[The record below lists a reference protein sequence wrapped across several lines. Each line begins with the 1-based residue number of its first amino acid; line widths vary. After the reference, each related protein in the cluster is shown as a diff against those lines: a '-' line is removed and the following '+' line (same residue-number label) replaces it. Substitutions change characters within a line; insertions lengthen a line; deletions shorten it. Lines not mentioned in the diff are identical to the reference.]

1 MTDSSANRKRRLAPI
16 EDAGTPTPDRVQ
28 KSQEATLAL
37 LGAASLGLEINAD
50 VPQFFGRVS
59 QTVAELVGAKRAA
72 FWRLGSEGLLTVQ
85 SEPYGFEAGSPIDRI
100 DVPLITDGDGF
111 FEGVT
116 QGGENLI
123 AVPWRAATV
132 PWSVRH
138 SDRVIGTLVA
148 YGSERGFTTDDAWAL
163 RVAAAA
169 TGLVWR
175 FKETEEELG
184 TTHELLQEAALAR
197 RSLLSNVA
205 SGGDEARRRFATYLH
220 DDSLQLLTAA
230 ELQLERIRADAHSS
244 PQAARFD
251 ELMSTLR
258 SVEDSLRG
266 LLVKVSP
273 VSLDSPLGLAETIHE
288 RLQLLRTHTG
298 IEPDVDVQLPE
309 VVPAASGAIVLKTLA
324 EAITNIEKHAHA
336 TRIRVTC
343 EARDAGI
350 RVEVVDDGT
359 GFVLAERLDQPGHIG
374 LVAATERIHLSG
386 GWFRIESDPGAGT
399 RLEFWVP
406 TPA

>member
-1 MTDSSANRKRRLAPI
+1 
-16 EDAGTPTPDRVQ
+16 VQ

-37 LGAASLGLEINAD
+37 LGAVSSGLEIHAD
-50 VPQFFGRVS
+50 VPEFFGRVS

-72 FWRLGSEGLLTVQ
+72 FWRLGSAGLLTVQ
-85 SEPYGFEAGSPIDRI
+85 PKPYGFEAGSPIDRS
-100 DVPLITDGDGF
+100 DFPLGTDGDGF
-111 FEGVT
+111 VEGVT
-116 QGGENLI
+116 PGGENSI

-132 PWSVRH
+132 PWSLPH

-148 YGSERGFTTDDAWAL
+148 YDSERGFTRDDAWVL
-163 RVAAAA
+163 RVASAA
-169 TGLVWR
+169 TGLIWR
-175 FKETEEELG
+175 YKEAEEELG
-184 TTHELLQEAALAR
+184 TTHERLQEAALAR

-230 ELQLERIRADAHSS
+230 ELQLERIRADADSS

-258 SVEDSLRG
+258 SVEDSLRE
-266 LLVKVSP
+266 LLVKVNP
-273 VSLDSPLGLAETIHE
+273 VPLDSPLGLAETIHE
-288 RLQLLRTHTG
+288 RLELLRTHTG

-309 VVPAASGAIVLKTLA
+309 VVPAATGAIVLKTLA

-343 EARDAGI
+343 KARDAGI

-374 LVAATERIHLSG
+374 LVAVTERIQLNG